1 MPKGRPSGNPAG
13 DPPCLH
19 QAIGGTESW
28 RRLSEAFYGRV
39 AHDPRIRHLFPG
51 KTFHCAIE
59 ELTAFLAQLFGGP
72 SGDTQRR
79 WWLSLRESHQ
89 RFQIGQEE
97 RTAWLENMRLAL
109 DDVQLAPHHRAA
121 LLGFFETSSAYVVNT
136 GAPVSHPSGETD
148 TEIARRWQSQYVLDQ
163 LVAALRTRQTDSAL
177 ALAESEILRERFQ
190 YDRSGLAALLG
201 LMLGLDEP
209 AIQNYVHIRLT
220 TDPSLVK
227 ERFAGRTLLHQAAAL
242 GNQPTLQLLLRLGA
256 DPNGQDGGDHTPL
269 YSVANEYQGK
279 DGGTV
284 VRILIQAGAVV
295 DANGGVKR
303 CTPLH
308 MAARRGSVE
317 IAAALLDCGA
327 AIEARDSLGET
338 PLRRAVNCDKVQ
350 VAALLLS
357 RSADPHSLGS
367 KRLTPLQAARSAA
380 MKELFQARKRP

>member
-19 QAIGGTESW
+19 QAVGGTETW
-28 RRLSEAFYGRV
+28 RCLSEVFYGRV

-51 KTFHCAIE
+51 KSFHCAIE

-89 RFQIGQEE
+89 RFRIGQDE

-109 DDVQLAPHHRAA
+109 DDVPLEPHHRAA

-136 GAPVSHPSGETD
+136 GESTPSSISTP
-148 TEIARRWQSQYVLDQ
+148 EIARRWQSQCVLDQ
-163 LVAALRTRQTDSAL
+163 LVAALRARQTDSAL

-201 LMLGLDEP
+201 LMLGVDEP
-209 AIQNYVHIRLT
+209 SIQHYVHTRLT
-220 TDPSLVK
+220 TDPSLVND
-227 ERFAGRTLLHQAAAL
+227 RFAGRTLLHQAAAL
-242 GNQPTLQLLLRLGA
+242 GNQPTVQLLLRLGA
-256 DPNGQDGGDHTPL
+256 DPNGKDGGDHTPL

-279 DGGTV
+279 DGGAV
-284 VRILIQAGAVV
+284 VRILVQAGAEV